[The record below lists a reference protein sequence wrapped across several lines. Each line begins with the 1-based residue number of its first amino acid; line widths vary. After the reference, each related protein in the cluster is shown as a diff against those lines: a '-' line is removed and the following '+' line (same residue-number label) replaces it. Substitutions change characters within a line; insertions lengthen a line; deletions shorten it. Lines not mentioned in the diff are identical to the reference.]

1 MRVLITGA
9 AGYVG
14 SILIKALALSADVD
28 EIVGVDLKPKPDRLA
43 ASTKV
48 AWIQADV
55 STDDWQ
61 TAARNYRVD
70 AVVHLAFQIRQLYG
84 RHQRTQRRWNIGG
97 ARKVFAFALG
107 EPSVRRLIHFST
119 ITAYGGHRSN
129 SLAARFRETA
139 ELTERDYLYGSHK
152 REIEQVLHDA
162 YAASNRRTHVTVL
175 RCASISG
182 PYGRFVVGR
191 FGIVSTLTSLF
202 PFLPC
207 GRADFG
213 RQYLHEDDIADIVA
227 LLLTA
232 PHRETYEVFNASPDD
247 YLASDDLASLLQ
259 KRTITIPPVLL
270 RGLFALCWRISR
282 GRIPTPRGAWKFL
295 TYPIA
300 VDGSALTETYNYRY
314 QFTSANALMARV
326 GRHSAIAAAPAIE
339 RQSGEP
345 NPETIR

>member
-14 SILIKALALSADVD
+14 FILIKALESIDGID
-28 EIVGVDLKPKPDRLA
+28 EIVGVDLKPKPGRLA

-61 TAARNYRVD
+61 AAARNHRVD

-84 RHQRTQRRWNIGG
+84 RRKEVQRRWNLGG
-97 ARKVFAFALG
+97 ARKVFAFVFG

-119 ITAYGGHRSN
+119 VTAYGAYENN
-129 SLAARFRETA
+129 SLAARYSEKA
-139 ELTERDYLYGSHK
+139 PLNERGYLYGSHK
-152 REIEQVLHDA
+152 REVEQLLQDA
-162 YAASNRRTHVTVL
+162 YATSDRRTHVTVL

-182 PYGRFVVGR
+182 PYGRFALSR
-191 FGIVSTLTSLF
+191 FGIVSTLMGRL

-213 RQYLHEDDIADIVA
+213 RQYLHEDDIAEIVT

-232 PHRETYEVFNASPDD
+232 PWRDRYEVFNASPEDF
-247 YLASDDLASLLQ
+247 LASADLASLLQ
-259 KRTITIPPVLL
+259 KRTTIIPPALL
-270 RGLFALCWRISR
+270 RCLFALCWRISR
-282 GRIPTPRGAWKFL
+282 GRIPTPKGAWRFL

-300 VDGSALTETYNYRY
+300 VDGSALTEAYNYRY
-314 QFTSANALMARV
+314 HFTSADALMACA
-326 GRHSAIAAAPAIE
+326 GRHSAIAAAPMVE
-339 RQSGEP
+339 RQGAEQ
-345 NPETIR
+345 NAETIP